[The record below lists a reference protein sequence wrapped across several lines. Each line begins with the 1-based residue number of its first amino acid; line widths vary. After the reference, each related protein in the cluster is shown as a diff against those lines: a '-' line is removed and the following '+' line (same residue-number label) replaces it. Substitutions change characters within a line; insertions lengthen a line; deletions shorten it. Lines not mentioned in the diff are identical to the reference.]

1 MEKQQTLFQMT
12 ESFSLNHLEEDS
24 LIAVKKRLKQL
35 PDQSTEEFEE
45 ELRDEV
51 FLEIAYRLRKIADEY
66 EEKALKQQRE
76 SIRIAY
82 SECGKLFIKEGS

>member
-12 ESFSLNHLEEDS
+12 ESFNLNHLEEDS

-66 EEKALKQQRE
+66 EEKALKEQKE
-76 SIRIAY
+76 MIRLVY
-82 SECGKLFIKEGS
+82 NEKGKLTIKD

>member
-1 MEKQQTLFQMT
+1 MEKQHTLFQMT
-12 ESFSLNHLEEDS
+12 ESFNLNHLEEDS
-24 LIAVKKRLKQL
+24 FAVVKKRLKQL

-66 EEKALKQQRE
+66 EEKALKEQKE
-76 SIRIAY
+76 MIRLVY
-82 SECGKLFIKEGS
+82 NEKGKLTIKD